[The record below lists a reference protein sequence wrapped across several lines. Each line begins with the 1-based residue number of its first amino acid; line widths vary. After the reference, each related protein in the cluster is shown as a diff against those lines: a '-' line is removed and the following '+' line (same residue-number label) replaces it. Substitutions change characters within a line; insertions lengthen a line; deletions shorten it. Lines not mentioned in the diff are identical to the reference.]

1 MVRAT
6 LFVLVALGLAG
17 CGPDRPDH
25 DDTLP
30 HEVPEA
36 APPATA
42 GGALPPP
49 TMDAGNPQRPPTG
62 TAGPQEAAL
71 GTMPEQSENGMGC
84 DASKAQWLIGEAPTQ
99 ERLDRAGA
107 DTGAEVVRTIRHDE
121 MVTLEFHPSRLNVD
135 LDEDGRV
142 RGVRCG

>member
-17 CGPDRPDH
+17 CGPDRPDR
-25 DDTLP
+25 DETLP

-36 APPATA
+36 AAPPA
-42 GGALPPP
+42 GSALPPP
-49 TMDAGNPQRPPTG
+49 TLDSDPAQRPRPADSGQLGAAMG
-62 TAGPQEAAL
+62 T
-71 GTMPEQSENGMGC
+71 TPERRENGMGC

-99 ERLDRAGA
+99 EQLDRAGA
-107 DTGAEVVRTIRHDE
+107 ETGAEVVRTIRHDE
-121 MVTLEFHPSRLNVD
+121 MVTLEYHDSRLNVD

>member
-6 LFVLVALGLAG
+6 MFVLVALGLAG
-17 CGPDRPDH
+17 CGPDRPDG

-36 APPATA
+36 AAAPA
-42 GGALPPP
+42 GGGLPPP
-49 TMDAGNPQRPPTG
+49 TMDGDPSQSPRPEASGPRAATPG
-62 TAGPQEAAL
+62 T
-71 GTMPEQSENGMGC
+71 TPERMENGMGC
-84 DASKAQWLIGEAPTQ
+84 DASKAQWLIGEEPSQ

-107 DTGAEVVRTIRHDE
+107 ETGAEVVRTIRHDE
-121 MVTLEFHPSRLNVD
+121 MVTMEYHEARLNVD

-142 RGVRCG
+142 RAVRCG